1 MTDPSTSPRP
11 TAIMLRAWQG
21 QRRNKVLTLAIPIIL
36 ANISVPLVGMVDTA
50 VMGRMADPVYMGAV
64 ALGATIFSSIFWLF
78 GFLRMG
84 TGGLIAQ
91 AAGNASVSA
100 TATNP
105 TVPAGQS
112 DPVDLPSNKDF
123 DAGSRQIE
131 LTLYRA
137 LLTGA
142 LLGIL
147 LVLLQYPIA
156 QIAAAAFSAG
166 QGLET
171 LMHDYFYIRIYA
183 APATLI
189 TYSVIGAL
197 IGLQQ
202 MRAVLLVQLLLNLSN
217 ILLTIL
223 FFVVFD
229 AGVKGVALATV
240 IAEYLSLVY
249 GLVVL
254 AKYVRLFPLRV
265 ALSDVLDPVQ
275 VRDLF
280 MVNSNLLIRTL
291 CLTFA
296 FYWLTET
303 SLQLGEL
310 VLAANVI
317 LLHMLHFSS
326 HALDGFAHAA
336 ETLTGNAYG
345 RARKLSTLEARATTP
360 HTEQKQT
367 QQSAIN
373 DFRESV
379 AVCTIWATLFSLLF
393 VLFFVLGGSS
403 IIALM
408 TTQESVRSFAEQWLW
423 WIVFSPLIGVWSFML
438 DGIFIGVT
446 HTRDMR
452 NAMLQSLVIFL
463 LANLVLIS
471 LFGNAGLWA
480 SYYVLMI
487 ARTATLYR
495 TYPRIIEAMGAQSAK
510 QQ

>member
-1 MTDPSTSPRP
+1 MTNSLLSARP
-11 TAIMLRAWQG
+11 IATMRRAWQG
-21 QRRNKVLTLAIPIIL
+21 QRRNKVLSLAIPIIL

-91 AAGNASVSA
+91 AAGKTSLPADADTSSGVI
-100 TATNP
+100 NP
-105 TVPAGQS
+105 PESESWQV
-112 DPVDLPSNKDF
+112 
-123 DAGSRQIE
+123 E
-131 LTLYRA
+131 LTLSRA
-137 LLTGA
+137 LITGT

-156 QIAAAAFSAG
+156 RFATIAFSAG
-166 QGLET
+166 AELES
-171 LMHDYFYIRIYA
+171 LMLDYFYIRIYA

-217 ILLTIL
+217 IILTVL
-223 FFVVFD
+223 FFMVFD

-240 IAEYLSLVY
+240 IAEYLSLAY
-249 GLVVL
+249 GLTVVMRH
-254 AKYVRLFPLRV
+254 ARLIPLRV
-265 ALSDVLDPVQ
+265 SLGDILDPGE

-310 VLAANVI
+310 ALAANVI

-336 ETLTGNAYG
+336 ETLAGNAYG
-345 RARKLSTLEARATTP
+345 RARKFSTGRAIASTHNEANRI
-360 HTEQKQT
+360 QS
-367 QQSAIN
+367 SAIN

-379 AVCTIWATLFSLLF
+379 AVCSIWALLFSLLF
-393 VLFFVLGGSS
+393 VLAYLVGGSS

-408 TTQESVRSFAEQWLW
+408 TTQDAVRVYAEQWIW
-423 WIVFSPLIGVWSFML
+423 WVIFSPLIGVWSFML

-452 NAMLQSLVIFL
+452 NAMLQSVIIFL
-463 LANLVLIS
+463 LTNLLLIK

-495 TYPRIIEAMGAQSAK
+495 TYPRIIEAMTAPFAK